1 MASKLND
8 LRAKRAE
15 SQADKGKKGDRDLEM
30 GNSGGDSA
38 KQFDLVKLSI
48 KTIRSNTDE
57 MRKLNDRAMVSVN
70 EQKEIMVQIEDL
82 VGSTKAEG
90 IKCKEVLTK
99 LHAKIDSSTGTQGQI
114 ERNMLKTNEEN
125 LTTAIREYQEAV
137 QSIHESVRGNITRQL
152 QIVGGKMTDAQ
163 IDEAMAS
170 NDPGLILRHAMG
182 VSDRALDAVAELEER
197 HERMRKIEQGVRE
210 LAELFQDMALLVEVQ
225 GEMID
230 SIEQNVSQAKTRT
243 KEAEVNILQAK
254 NTQTKNRKVVCGI
267 FAVLLVIL
275 VIVILA
281 TQAGK

>member
-182 VSDRALDAVAELEER
+182 VSDQALDAVAELEER